1 MEQVN
6 NNYQAPETDA
16 EITPA
21 PVPGTDK
28 KKKIIT
34 IAAAAALAVIIA
46 IVAIIIINYNS
57 PKSVAERWT
66 EAYAGGSSIKDYY
79 KLSAWDE
86 KEALIYDY
94 RCDSEEDFFEAVSF
108 IRDADITSF
117 SQYYKA
123 QNEELKENLEDKYGD
138 DYTIEIEAKNVRDTS
153 TSKTLSDSGIDFIGN
168 IYEIEEEDVAA
179 CKRVIVRVKI
189 KGEYNRSAGEY
200 DVYLAKI
207 KGAWKVL
214 GDTYAEGDKIW
225 SMESA
230 W

>member
-57 PKSVAERWT
+57 PKSVAERWVDSYWGDGT
-66 EAYAGGSSIKDYY
+66 NRNYY

-86 KEALIYDY
+86 KEKLLRYW
-94 RCDSEEDFFEAVSF
+94 DSEEDFFEAMSKEF
-108 IRDADITSF
+108 DADITSF

-123 QNEELKENLEDKYGD
+123 LDEWWKEQLEDTYG

-153 TSKTLSDSGIDFIGN
+153 TSKTLSSSEINFIGD
-168 IYEIEEEDVAA
+168 IDEIEEEDVAA
-179 CKRVIVRVKI
+179 CKKVTVKAKI
-189 KGEYNRSAGEY
+189 KGEDNKNEEKYV
-200 DVYLAKI
+200 VYLAKI
-207 KGAWKVL
+207 NGAWKVL
-214 GDTYAEGDKIW
+214 GYNTVDDDD
-225 SMESA
+225 
-230 W
+230 